1 MSKKETRRAARQ
13 AYPKAK
19 GGAPAKGGGGKS
31 KAGAKSNVIK
41 DASGRPLRPPTLKRA
56 VIQGAILATLYFV
69 VIEFIWVQ
77 KDPATG
83 ARASNTTTSL
93 IIALAGFVIYTGV
106 AYAVDKMVYQRKL
119 RKIKGA
125 AK

>member
-13 AYPKAK
+13 AFPKAK
-19 GGAPAKGGGGKS
+19 GGTGAKGGGKGKA
-31 KAGAKSNVIK
+31 AGKSNVIK

-56 VIQGAILATLYFV
+56 LIQGAILALLYFV

-83 ARASNTTTSL
+83 LRASNTTTSI

-106 AYAVDKMVYQRKL
+106 AYTVDKLVYQRKL
-119 RKIKGA
+119 RKIKGS